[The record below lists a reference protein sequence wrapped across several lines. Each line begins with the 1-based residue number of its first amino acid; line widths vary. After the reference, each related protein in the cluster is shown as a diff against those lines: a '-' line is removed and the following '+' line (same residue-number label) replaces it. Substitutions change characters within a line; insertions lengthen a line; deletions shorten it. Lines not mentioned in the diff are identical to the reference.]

1 MAERE
6 EPERAARQLEQELNN
21 IAGLIGQSSSSSG
34 PTLEELIRKLD
45 QVRTEGRHAVAD
57 TQARRALEA
66 RQVVM
71 MDDLISRVR
80 AEHDPATLQ
89 RTLQGLYSSRDAD
102 ERDPRLPAADS
113 DYSSGD
119 DSYRHSSQSSSE
131 PPVSDGDDDDDY
143 IPVPR
148 KPVPALAAGA
158 PPSQPEDNS
167 GWASLV
173 AAFYHKLVL
182 SRPGAIRR
190 SVVLFVVVLVLA
202 LILAAVLA
210 SHH

>member
-21 IAGLIGQSSSSSG
+21 IAGLIDQSSSPSG

-45 QVRTEGRHAVAD
+45 QVRTEARHAVAD

-71 MDDLISRVR
+71 MDDLVSRVR

-89 RTLQGLYSSRDAD
+89 RTLQGLYASRDAD

-119 DSYRHSSQSSSE
+119 DSYGHSSQSSNE
-131 PPVSDGDDDDDY
+131 APVSDGDDY

-158 PPSQPEDNS
+158 PASQPEDNS
-167 GWASLV
+167 GWTSLV

-182 SRPGAIRR
+182 SRPGAMRR
-190 SVVLFVVVLVLA
+190 SVVLFLVVLVLA
-202 LILAAVLA
+202 LILAAVLT